1 MMRSRVEM
9 MVNAVVLLR
18 HGSRIF
24 RRVLGSLWDIGNE
37 EVLRRA
43 YFQFVDETKDKIFVA
58 IAVCVARLRR

>member
-1 MMRSRVEM
+1 M
-9 MVNAVVLLR
+9 VLLR

-43 YFQFVDETKDKIFVA
+43 YFQFVDETKDNLCGHCCKCSSFKKIEHKMMSS
-58 IAVCVARLRR
+58 C